1 MYTVSPQLVI
11 LVNKDQEIVDILYLT
26 LYNSIDERSP
36 MFYFIKNHLQIPIDR
51 IRVLKRHIILTLKI
65 SQLKGYIC
73 NLLDIDED
81 IIIYSHKNNIEYSYV
96 DNTTFNPFTMT
107 QRKTVLKSESF
118 LYNVY
123 IDACNFLVI
132 WVAKAS
138 DTMVKELGSYEE
150 VDPNILKFETKLIEM
165 FDELDLDFTVESK
178 FNNVFRTNLKITGL
192 RNIVLANEDKKI
204 LFIKSDEY
212 FINLSGNHFV
222 LNEEPIN
229 LSIWDDDGSLAISS
243 DGNTI
248 TVNNVKLFTEMI
260 PNNNVQ
266 MERIKSDITY
276 KVNLSTPITSKVKL
290 DIETSF
296 IFIETATNNILLSV
310 DKKISIILAKNHISI
325 KVKNHIPNIE
335 KYFTFLV
342 IFINRLFNTAKQ
354 SMDFT
359 KIETIYWSRI
369 CQNTKDKNRKP
380 VIISSLDADMV
391 KISDNFYKSDSR
403 EVFINNNDVMFT
415 CNDKNGKY
423 NNVGFL
429 AIFYKLQKIC
439 IPCCFLKNQSHTD
452 TFMACVHNKKSDN
465 NAINPYIL
473 NYGKVVTD
481 TKISFLPPIF
491 NEFFNKDMI
500 IDLETDNKRL
510 KSTDGYHVIR
520 SCLYSCV
527 HYTLRRIRTKNDII
541 QFVNTENVTLI
552 ANDIVY
558 FPMKYSAIGDRI
570 YILVQEIVHEI
581 VIARKNEDKDNIY
594 FEDLKVNKLREMF
607 PYKVKTVDIKE
618 ENGLRLT
625 TDGFYVDGEL
635 FTEPLSTKC
644 TVFMDNISIHNNP
657 IAKYFSP
664 IFKFIV
670 TENKDMFIKSWV
682 INVMLKLGINKD
694 WNNTRIKSI
703 LEKYYRI

>member
-1 MYTVSPQLVI
+1 MYVVNPQLVV
-11 LVNKDQEIVDILYLT
+11 LVDKDQEILDVLYLT
-26 LYNSIDERSP
+26 LYDGIDERSS
-36 MFYFIKNHLQIPIDR
+36 MYYFIKNHLRVPMDR
-51 IRVLKRHIILTLKI
+51 VRVLKKHIILTLKI
-65 SQLKGYIC
+65 SQVKGYIC
-73 NLLDIDED
+73 DLLNIDEE
-81 IIIYSHKNNIEYSYV
+81 IIIYSHKNNLEYSYV

-107 QRKTVLKSESF
+107 QRKTLLKSESF

-123 IDACNFLVI
+123 VDACNFLVI
-132 WVAKAS
+132 WVAKAA

-150 VDPNILKFETKLIEM
+150 VDANVLKFESRLIEM
-165 FDELDLDFTVESK
+165 FPDLDLDFTVESK
-178 FNNVFRTNLKITGL
+178 FNNVFRTNLKMTGL
-192 RNIVLANEDKKI
+192 KNIVLSNTDKKI

-222 LNEEPIN
+222 INDESLN

-248 TVNNVKLFTEMI
+248 TVNNVKLFTDMI

-276 KVNLSTPITSKVKL
+276 KVKLSTPITSKVKL

-342 IFINRLFNTAKQ
+342 VFINRLFNTVKQ

-380 VIISSLDADMV
+380 VIISSLEPDMLKV
-391 KISDNFYKSDSR
+391 SDNFYKSPTK
-403 EVFINNNDVMFT
+403 EVFVNNNEVMFT
-415 CNDKNGKY
+415 CDDKTGKY
-423 NNVGFL
+423 NNIGFL

-452 TFMACVHNKKSDN
+452 TFMACVHNKQTDKNIIS
-465 NAINPYIL
+465 PYIL

-481 TKISFLPPIF
+481 SKIAFLPPIF
-491 NEFFNKDMI
+491 NDFFNS
-500 IDLETDNKRL
+500 DLSISLESDNKRL
-510 KSTDGYHVIR
+510 KSTKGYHVIR
-520 SCLYSCV
+520 SCLHNCRY
-527 HYTLRRIRTKNDII
+527 YTLKRIRTKNDII
-541 QFVNTENVTLI
+541 RFVNTENVTLI

-558 FPMKYSAIGDRI
+558 FPMKYSSINNKI

-581 VIARKNEDKDNIY
+581 VIAKKEEDKDMIY
-594 FEDLKVNKLREMF
+594 FEELRTNKLRDMF

-618 ENGLRLT
+618 QNGLKLT

-635 FTEPLSTKC
+635 FTEPLSTKRS
-644 TVFMDNISIHNNP
+644 VFMDNISTQNNP
-657 IAKYFSP
+657 IVKYFNSV
-664 IFKFIV
+664 FKYVV
-670 TENKDMFIKSWV
+670 TDNKEIFIKTWV
-682 INVMLKLGINKD
+682 INTMLKLGIGKD
-694 WNNTRIKSI
+694 YTHTQIKSI
-703 LEKYYRI
+703 LEKYYKL